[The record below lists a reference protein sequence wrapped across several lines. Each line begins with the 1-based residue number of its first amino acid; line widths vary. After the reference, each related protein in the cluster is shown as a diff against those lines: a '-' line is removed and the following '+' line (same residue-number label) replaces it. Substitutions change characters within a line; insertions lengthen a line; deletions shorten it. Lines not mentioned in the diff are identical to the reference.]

1 MKNLSIS
8 LLLIVFPFFNQA
20 QDINLKLDAGQEI
33 HLDNPGYDYY
43 AVEIKNNGFQEI
55 AVAVKSKSNQDQ
67 IKGFGLSGMG
77 KEIVGVEKENF
88 LSIRN
93 TGDKSLKVALTF
105 TEQDRPQRS
114 SSRLVSFQLKN
125 GSDKSI
131 PLLIPSVMNP
141 NLSPN
146 SLSGVDL
153 KMGQEILFR
162 RNGKKHLLLK
172 VDENIKDGDV
182 IEVSELLQKRI
193 AKLKK

>member
-8 LLLIVFPFFNQA
+8 LLLIVFPLFNQA

-33 HLDNPGYDYY
+33 YLDNPGYEYY
-43 AVEIKNNGFQEI
+43 AAEIRNNGFQEI
-55 AVAVKSKSNQDQ
+55 AVSVKSKSNQDQ

-193 AKLKK
+193 TELKK